1 MISKRIN
8 KITDIILNVT
18 IFSIGILS
26 ILITVFIINNF
37 TLSGQSRDEVVEAQT
52 YTRFN
57 SCAIAQRSYRGAAA
71 LNRAEVDYCWNLAE
85 KATGH
90 KVDRYYGREVK

>member
-1 MISKRIN
+1 MITKRIN
-8 KITDIILNVT
+8 KLADIILNVT

-26 ILITVFIINNF
+26 VLTAVFIFNN
-37 TLSGQSRDEVVEAQT
+37 LAISGQSRDETLEAQT

-57 SCAIAQRSYRGAAA
+57 SCAIAQRSYRGAAS
-71 LNRAEVDYCWNLAE
+71 LNRAEVENCWDIAE

-90 KVDRYYGREVK
+90 KVERYYGKDI

>member
-1 MISKRIN
+1 MITKRIN
-8 KITDIILNVT
+8 RLTDIILNVT

-26 ILITVFIINNF
+26 VLTAVFIFNN
-37 TLSGQSRDEVVEAQT
+37 LAISGQSRDETLRAQT

-71 LNRAEVDYCWNLAE
+71 LNRDEVDHCWDVAE

-90 KVDRYYGREVK
+90 KVERYYGKDVK